1 MNPIGAGALTRR
13 IQVQRPSTTKDRLG
27 GPCRTWLD
35 VATVWADIQPLSG
48 REAVIAGRIS
58 AQLTHQ
64 ITVRHQ
70 RLFDN
75 PQQVAQMRVIYKARV
90 FNIHSALDED
100 ERRVKLILLAS
111 EGLDDG

>member
-1 MNPIGAGALTRR
+1 M
-13 IQVQRPSTTKDRLG
+13 
-27 GPCRTWLD
+27 
-35 VATVWADIQPLSG
+35 
-48 REAVIAGRIS
+48 S
-58 AQLTHQ
+58 AELTHQ

-75 PQQVAQMRVIYKARV
+75 PQQVAQMRVLYKARV
-90 FNIHSALDED
+90 FNIHSVLDED